1 MIEVMRENSAYP
13 AERRSGRDR
22 RVRRFGN
29 LIWMF
34 KSGRRRQVRRASD
47 QRRIHELDD
56 YPKELFFLIILVLG
70 LSVVDGIL
78 TLWLM
83 DLGAREVNPVM
94 AYYLK
99 QGPQIFM
106 AAKYLITA
114 AVVLI
119 TVAMNHAVFL
129 MLRVR
134 TSHLLTAFAG
144 CFAMVVAWELFLM
157 AHRVA

>member
-1 MIEVMRENSAYP
+1 MIVVKRQISAYP
-13 AERRSGRDR
+13 SERRSGRDR
-22 RVRRFGN
+22 RARRFGN
-29 LIWMF
+29 LIWML
-34 KSGRRRQVRRASD
+34 KKGRRRQVRRAAD
-47 QRRIHELDD
+47 RRKIQELDV

-70 LSVVDGIL
+70 LSAVDGIL
-78 TLWLM
+78 TLWLIDM
-83 DLGAREVNPVM
+83 GAREVNPVM

-106 AAKYLITA
+106 AAKYLITV

-129 MLRVR
+129 ILRVR
-134 TSHLLTAFAG
+134 TRHLLTVFAG